1 MEHSFDKCSR
11 LLLLL
16 LLLLRARSAAHLP
29 GARISTVQSHGQRET
44 RGGGGNEREREEKGE
59 DSHGTGAEPKTKP
72 PKSCTLLPSNPEA
85 DMREKRQ
92 RGGKTNQMK
101 IVRDLS
107 GRPNLSAAPSVSLG
121 LRQC

>member
-16 LLLLRARSAAHLP
+16 LLRAQSAAHLP
-29 GARISTVQSHGQRET
+29 GARISTVQSHGQRRWGE
-44 RGGGGNEREREEKGE
+44 GNEREREEKGE

-72 PKSCTLLPSNPEA
+72 PKSCTLLPSNPAA

>member
-11 LLLLL
+11 LL

-29 GARISTVQSHGQRET
+29 GAEISTVQSHGQR
-44 RGGGGNEREREEKGE
+44 RGEGNERERGEKGE
-59 DSHGTGAEPKTKP
+59 DSYGTGAEPKTKP
-72 PKSCTLLPSNPEA
+72 PNSCTLALLPSNLEA
-85 DMREKRQ
+85 DMGEKRQ

-107 GRPNLSAAPSVSLG
+107 GRPNLSAVPSVSLG

>member
-11 LLLLL
+11 LL

-29 GARISTVQSHGQRET
+29 GAQISTVQSRGQRW
-44 RGGGGNEREREEKGE
+44 GGGGK
-59 DSHGTGAEPKTKP
+59 DSDGTGAEPKTKP
-72 PKSCTLLPSNPEA
+72 HKSRTLALLPSNLEA
-85 DMREKRQ
+85 DVGEKRQ

-101 IVRDLS
+101 IVRDLG